1 MSPGELTERQQQM
14 LVFVREYL
22 TTHAYPP
29 SIRDIRKGL
38 GIASNATVSRRL
50 DELSELG
57 WIYRDKRVARGIQL
71 AVKPTTPTLRR
82 GWMTKMPLIRGFDVN
97 ARLQTL
103 DLWSANSSNEIIELP
118 RSLVGDEGELF
129 AVQVRGNTLLD
140 AMVTDGDIV
149 VMKLG
154 TLARNGELAAVWFR
168 REDKTMLRLLVVEPT
183 GRIRLQAAN
192 PACKTIYAT
201 KNDVEVQARVVLVL
215 RLINQKL

>member
-1 MSPGELTERQQQM
+1 MRPGELTERQQQM
-14 LVFVREYL
+14 LAFIREYL

-29 SIRDIRKGL
+29 SIREIRNAL

-50 DELSELG
+50 NELSNHG
-57 WIYRDKRVARGIQL
+57 WIYRNKWVARGIRL
-71 AVKPTTPTLRR
+71 VATPTRRTLRSGR
-82 GWMTKMPLIRGFDVN
+82 MTKVPLIGRFD
-97 ARLQTL
+97 ATTRLHTL
-103 DLWSANSSNEIIELP
+103 GISESISINEAIEVP
-118 RSLVGDEGELF
+118 RSLVVDEGHLF

-140 AMVTDGDIV
+140 AMVTDGDVV
-149 VMKLG
+149 VMKRA
-154 TLARNGELAAVWFR
+154 TLARAGELAAVWFR